1 MKIHRNF
8 YLAPENLRHT
18 LYITLVRPILEYSC
32 ATWHPFNKTLTNCL
46 EPVQIFACRVILQ
59 CWNFEHD
66 DILSR
71 TSLPTLGARRDCS
84 TVVLV
89 FKTLAGLSS
98 APNVFIPH
106 TRSDSRLNHSRV
118 LYLYIPFSRLTLC
131 QRSFFHLGPKLWNKL
146 PENVASC
153 VTLPTFKAAQFQG
166 YHYGLVVFCDTLS
179 VYFALVRFFFGF
191 VALFDCLG
199 YPLI

>member
-32 ATWHPFNKTLTNCL
+32 ATWYPLNKTLTNCL
-46 EPVQIFACRVILQ
+46 ESVQMFACRVILQ
-59 CWNFEHD
+59 SWNFEHD

-71 TSLPTLGARRDCS
+71 TSLPSLGARRDCS
-84 TVVLV
+84 TVLLV
-89 FKTLAGLSS
+89 FKILAGVSS

-118 LYLYIPFSRLTLC
+118 LYLYIPLVALRSVKEASFILGLNFGISCLKMLRLVSLCLPSRPP
-131 QRSFFHLGPKLWNKL
+131 S
-146 PENVASC
+146 
-153 VTLPTFKAAQFQG
+153 FKAIIM
-166 YHYGLVVFCDTLS
+166 D
-179 VYFALVRFFFGF
+179 
-191 VALFDCLG
+191 
-199 YPLI
+199 